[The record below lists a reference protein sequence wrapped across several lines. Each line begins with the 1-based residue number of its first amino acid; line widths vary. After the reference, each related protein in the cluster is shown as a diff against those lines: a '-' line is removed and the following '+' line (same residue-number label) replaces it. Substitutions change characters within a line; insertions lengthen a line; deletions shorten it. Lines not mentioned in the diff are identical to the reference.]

1 MLHVGDT
8 VKVLCT
14 TMYNDKPREY
24 IKIGTICT
32 VIETSGKRACIVER
46 NSFNDMGFWYKE
58 DELEKGHL
66 EWVKG

>member
-1 MLHVGDT
+1 MLHIGDT

-14 TMYNDKPREY
+14 TMYNGKPTEL

-32 VIETSGKRACIVER
+32 VIETDGIWVSIVEH
-46 NSFNDMGFWYKE
+46 NSFNDTGFWYKE